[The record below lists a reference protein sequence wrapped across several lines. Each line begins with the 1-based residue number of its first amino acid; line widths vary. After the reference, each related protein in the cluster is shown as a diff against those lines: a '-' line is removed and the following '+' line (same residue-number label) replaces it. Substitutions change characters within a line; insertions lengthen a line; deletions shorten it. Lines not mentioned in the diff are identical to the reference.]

1 MSSEPPVSSWNEQI
15 QKTTES
21 VANLIRWIAELIRRR
36 NWFML
41 LVLLGVALAFVIN
54 ILKNSLSKFLPGP
67 WLWLPVALPFAA
79 ALIVAVVTMPRE
91 QKQATVEVERQ
102 AIKGL
107 RPFGFD
113 DAEIYL
119 KLQRRQSLVDCLG
132 VLNDSSFRFGVLMGE
147 SGCGKTSFLQAG
159 IWPRLTQP
167 EGRLRAVYVRFSDQ
181 DPLITIRRAI
191 VAQLELPEEWLTTLA
206 QTPTEIEAS
215 QGFIALLHQA
225 VEAAG
230 KPVVLLLDQFEQFF
244 VHYRQPSERHPFV
257 EALATWYRHPHPP
270 AVKVLV
276 SIRSDMLYFLDDL
289 HKAMA
294 YALGPQEVIH
304 LKKFTP
310 TEATNILAV
319 IAETEHLR
327 FDRQF
332 VTEVVEQ
339 ELASRDQ
346 GEISPVDLQILAWM
360 IERQSEEG
368 LRGFNREAFQRFGGV
383 EGLLNRFLEEALAA
397 RMTTSQRQAAVKV
410 LLAMTDM
417 ERQARAGV
425 LSTADLTTKLEGSLT
440 AEAVEEAVG
449 WLARGDVR
457 LITPGEREAAMG
469 YELAHERLI
478 PALMRLA
485 GKELSEVDH
494 ANQLLDRRVNEW
506 LGNQRSR
513 RYLLSW
519 QELWSIQR
527 QRPYLVWGAKRR
539 QKERLL
545 LQSQRRVYGRLAL
558 LLVLLLVV
566 GGVSSWLS
574 WTPQGQIQQVR
585 WQLESPW
592 YHPLYKVSDE
602 SVVPAAL
609 AFAKDGNPDKAW
621 KLYESYIDAPG
632 SQADY
637 LNQYGE
643 LVVKLNPS
651 SPDQG
656 ELDKARQAAEAISDP
671 SSKADALSPIAEAAV
686 KLADQ
691 ETAKTLLQQARQAAE
706 AISDPSSKADA
717 LSQIAAAAVKLAD
730 QETAK
735 TLLQQ
740 ALKAAE
746 AISDPYSKADALS
759 QIAAAAATLADQETA
774 KTLLQQTLKAAE
786 EANASGT
793 LQEISEL
800 YANQGLWKQALAALN
815 RCIDIEKIPALTTIL
830 TRWAEKNQ
838 KPPTLIDG
846 AVVLKVTP
854 TGNPKAYTF
863 EVEIQS
869 PGNDCE
875 SYTDWWEVFRAD
887 NQTLVYRQLLSPKD
901 QAKSPFTRTS
911 DKPIDIQPEDEVI
924 VRAHLHQNYEAQSE
938 GYGAQQAWRGSV
950 AKGFELIRTSPNFAT
965 KLANEDP
972 QPPACQD

>member
-21 VANLIRWIAELIRRR
+21 VANLIRWIAELILRR

-54 ILKNSLSKFLPGP
+54 ILKNSLSTVLPGP

-119 KLQRRQSLVDCLG
+119 RLQRRQSLADCLE
-132 VLNDSSFRFGVLMGE
+132 VLSDTSFRFGILMGE

-159 IWPRLTQP
+159 VWPRLTQP

-181 DPLITIRRAI
+181 DPLLTIRRA
-191 VAQLELPEEWLTTLA
+191 VAVDLKLPEEGLTT
-206 QTPTEIEAS
+206 QTPTES
-215 QGFIALLHQA
+215 DTNQGFIALLHQA

-244 VHYRQPSERHPFV
+244 VHYRQPSERQPFV

-310 TEATNILAV
+310 AEATNILAV

-339 ELASRDQ
+339 ELASRGQ

-368 LRGFNREAFQRFGGV
+368 LRAFNREAFQRFGGV

-397 RMTTSQRQAAVKV
+397 RMTTPQRQAAVKV

-425 LSTADLTTKLEGSLT
+425 LSTADLTAKLEGNLT

-457 LITPGEREAAMG
+457 LITPGEREAAQG

-485 GKELSEVDH
+485 GKELSEVDQ

-513 RYLLSW
+513 RYLLNW
-519 QELWSIQR
+519 GELRSVQR

-545 LQSQRRVYGRLAL
+545 AQSQRWVYGGRAVV
-558 LLVLLLVV
+558 LVLLVV
-566 GGVSSWLS
+566 AGGLSSWLL

-592 YHPLYKVSDE
+592 YHPLNKVSDQ

-609 AFAKDGNPDKAW
+609 AFAKDGNSNKAW
-621 KLYESYIDAPG
+621 KLYKSYIDAPQG
-632 SQADY
+632 QADY
-637 LNQYGE
+637 LGQYGE
-643 LVVKLNPS
+643 LVVKFNPS

-656 ELDKARQAAEAISDP
+656 ELDKARQFADAISDP
-671 SSKADALSPIAEAAV
+671 FF
-686 KLADQ
+686 
-691 ETAKTLLQQARQAAE
+691 
-706 AISDPSSKADA
+706 KADA
-717 LSQIAAAAVKLAD
+717 LSQIAAAAVTLED
-730 QETAK
+730 QATAK

-740 ALKAAE
+740 AFQSADAL
-746 AISDPYSKADALS
+746 SDPYSKADALG
-759 QIAAAAATLADQETA
+759 QIAAAAVTLADQAAAKTLLQETRQSADAISDPSDKADALSQIAEAAVTLADQEMA
-774 KTLLQQTLKAAE
+774 KTLLQQARQSAE
-786 EANASGT
+786 EANASDI

-800 YANQGLWKQALAALN
+800 YANQGLWKQALTALN
-815 RCIDIEKIPALTTIL
+815 NCIGSERNQALTTIL
-830 TRWAEKNQ
+830 TRWAEKDA
-838 KPPTLIDG
+838 PTLIDG

-863 EVEIQS
+863 EVDIQS
-869 PGNDCE
+869 PGDSCE
-875 SYTDWWEVFRAD
+875 KYTDWWEVIGVPD
-887 NQTLVYRQLLSPKD
+887 QKLIHRQVLSPKD
-901 QAKSPFTRTS
+901 QAKSPFTS
-911 DKPIDIQPEDEVI
+911 SSSPVKIQPEDEVI
-924 VRAHLHQNYEAQSE
+924 VRAHLHDEPADLHNGYE
-938 GYGAQQAWRGSV
+938 AQQAWRGSV
-950 AKGFELIRTSPNFAT
+950 AKGFKLIRTSSSFAER
-965 KLANEDP
+965 LADEDP
-972 QPPACQD
+972 QPPACED

>member
-41 LVLLGVALAFVIN
+41 LVLLGVVLAFVIN
-54 ILKNSLSKFLPGP
+54 ILKGSLSKFLPGL

-79 ALIVAVVTMPRE
+79 ALVVAVVTMPRE

-119 KLQRRQSLVDCLG
+119 KLQRGQGLGDCLG

-159 IWPRLTQP
+159 VWPRLTQP
-167 EGRLRAVYVRFSDQ
+167 EGRLRAVYVRFSDE
-181 DPLITIRRAI
+181 DPLLTIRRAM
-191 VAQLELPEEWLTTLA
+191 ASQLELPEEWLTTLA
-206 QTPTEIEAS
+206 QPPTES
-215 QGFIALLHQA
+215 DPNQGFIALLHQA
-225 VEAAG
+225 VKTAG
-230 KPVVLLLDQFEQFF
+230 KPVLLLLDQFEQFF
-244 VHYRQPSERHPFV
+244 VHYRQSSERQPFV

-346 GEISPVDLQILAWM
+346 GEVSPVDLQILAWM

-397 RMTTSQRQAAVKV
+397 RMTTPQRQAAVKV

-425 LSTADLTTKLEGSLT
+425 LSTVDLTAKLEGNLT
-440 AEAVEEAVG
+440 AEAVEEAVN

-457 LITPGEREAAMG
+457 LITPGEREAAKG

-485 GKELSEVDH
+485 GKELSEVDQ
-494 ANQLLDRRVNEW
+494 ANQLLDRRVNRVDGQSAQPP
-506 LGNQRSR
+506 LFA
-513 RYLLSW
+513 
-519 QELWSIQR
+519 ELAGT
-527 QRPYLVWGAKRR
+527 LVD
-539 QKERLL
+539 
-545 LQSQRRVYGRLAL
+545 S
-558 LLVLLLVV
+558 
-566 GGVSSWLS
+566 
-574 WTPQGQIQQVR
+574 
-585 WQLESPW
+585 
-592 YHPLYKVSDE
+592 
-602 SVVPAAL
+602 AA
-609 AFAKDGNPDKAW
+609 
-621 KLYESYIDAPG
+621 
-632 SQADY
+632 
-637 LNQYGE
+637 
-643 LVVKLNPS
+643 
-651 SPDQG
+651 
-656 ELDKARQAAEAISDP
+656 
-671 SSKADALSPIAEAAV
+671 
-686 KLADQ
+686 
-691 ETAKTLLQQARQAAE
+691 TTLL
-706 AISDPSSKADA
+706 
-717 LSQIAAAAVKLAD
+717 
-730 QETAK
+730 
-735 TLLQQ
+735 
-740 ALKAAE
+740 
-746 AISDPYSKADALS
+746 
-759 QIAAAAATLADQETA
+759 
-774 KTLLQQTLKAAE
+774 
-786 EANASGT
+786 
-793 LQEISEL
+793 
-800 YANQGLWKQALAALN
+800 GL
-815 RCIDIEKIPALTTIL
+815 
-830 TRWAEKNQ
+830 
-838 KPPTLIDG
+838 G
-846 AVVLKVTP
+846 
-854 TGNPKAYTF
+854 G
-863 EVEIQS
+863 
-869 PGNDCE
+869 
-875 SYTDWWEVFRAD
+875 
-887 NQTLVYRQLLSPKD
+887 
-901 QAKSPFTRTS
+901 
-911 DKPIDIQPEDEVI
+911 
-924 VRAHLHQNYEAQSE
+924 
-938 GYGAQQAWRGSV
+938 
-950 AKGFELIRTSPNFAT
+950 
-965 KLANEDP
+965 
-972 QPPACQD
+972 